1 MVELSTEVSL
11 AVLDLYLN
19 KPPNQRTEKHKKLA
33 LEAAAVLSSKQEQ
46 FTPADADLVERF
58 HRECM

>member
-19 KPPNQRTEKHKKLA
+19 KPPNQRTEKHRKLA
-33 LEAAAVLSSKQEQ
+33 QEAAEVLSTKQAQ
-46 FTPADADLVERF
+46 FTSADADLVQRF
-58 HRECM
+58 HQECM